1 MTRIF
6 GAIPLNVHN
15 EIYNKI
21 DVLLYSKNNFI
32 KFDSFNK
39 DIYDFEDLLIN
50 KWKEE
55 GIIVEP

>member
-55 GIIVEP
+55 GIIEEP